1 MNKSLPDKWIRKAV
15 HTAINN
21 MVVDGNTIP
30 CYDTRIPTKNT
41 QSKFYVIMS
50 TQTASVLK
58 LNKCEDFW
66 ESSILLD
73 IITSYK
79 GVSNPGSRLLADNIL
94 DSVISLTDNLV
105 LDAGSGL
112 SIIFQTENGI
122 NDLSSITGTEN
133 IFRKLIRIELTI
145 K

>member
-1 MNKSLPDKWIRKAV
+1 MNKRLPDKWIRKAV

-30 CYDTRIPTKNT
+30 CYDTRTPTKNT

-50 TQTASVLK
+50 TQTNSVLK

-105 LDAGSGL
+105 LDVASGL

-122 NDLSSITGTEN
+122 NDISSITGTEN